1 MKKIRFPALARFL
14 AALSLT
20 CLACPSPARA
30 DTVASLLGNFT
41 INQFCELTT
50 YPDQMKIHFVV
61 VFGQLPALRE
71 LHLADSNA
79 DGVTTPEE
87 RDAYLAQRVEE
98 YARNLHLSV
107 DGANIPLTVERLSS
121 SLPSEQAGF
130 SLRFDAE
137 FVGPVLAATN
147 KRRVEFVNSNYQGKI
162 GWHELQ
168 VTGQKGTS
176 VFDGDAYVD
185 SLTGGLSV
193 NPKALPPD
201 GPLDEREAHFSF
213 VNGPIPPGMFALK
226 ERPVAF
232 AADAATPMPSG
243 EAVASPSNSNWL
255 PAQTKRLLS
264 MLSAPTVSLQVK
276 ILALLGALVL
286 GALHAF
292 SPGHGKTVV
301 GAYLIGS
308 RGTPR
313 HAVFLGLI
321 VTITHTLGVFFL
333 GFATLFAAHYV
344 VPEKLFPII
353 SLVSGILVVGIG
365 GSLLV
370 QRINE
375 QRRNQSMQFVQ
386 IQPPT
391 RGTWALAPVS
401 IASTH
406 HHPHLHDHNG
416 HAHVH
421 DRALQDGTVV
431 HSHGGTTHS
440 HLPAQPG
447 ERITWRGL
455 LALGVSGGLIPCP
468 SAMVLLLAAVALNKT
483 ALGLLLV
490 VAFSVGLAATLTLVG
505 LAFLYARRLFPRL
518 GNGGRWARGLPI
530 ASAALITVVGIVIS
544 YNALFG
550 KIDAP

>member
-1 MKKIRFPALARFL
+1 MKKARCPALAGL
-14 AALSLT
+14 AAALSLA
-20 CLACPSPARA
+20 CVACPPPARA

-41 INQFCELTT
+41 INQFCEIAT

-87 RDAYLAQRVEE
+87 RDAYLAQRVVE

-107 DGANIPLTVERLSS
+107 DGANIPLTVESLSS

-137 FVGPVLAATN
+137 FVGPVPAATN
-147 KRRVEFVNSNYQGKI
+147 KRRVEFVNSNYEGRI

-213 VNGPIPPGMFALK
+213 VNGPIPPGTFALK
-226 ERPVAF
+226 ERSEPFV
-232 AADAATPMPSG
+232 ADAATPPRSS
-243 EAVASPSNSNWL
+243 EAVASPSGSNWL

-264 MLSAPTVSLQVK
+264 LVSAPTVSLQVK
-276 ILALLGALVL
+276 ILALLGAFVL

-353 SLVSGILVVGIG
+353 SLISGILVVGIG

-375 QRRNQSMQFVQ
+375 QRRNRSMQFVQ
-386 IQPPT
+386 IKAPA
-391 RGTWALAPVS
+391 RGWALAPVS
-401 IASTH
+401 IASIH
-406 HHPHLHDHNG
+406 AHPHLHEHDG
-416 HAHVH
+416 HTHVH
-421 DRALQDGTVV
+421 DHALQDGTLV

-447 ERITWRGL
+447 ERISWRGL

-518 GNGGRWARGLPI
+518 GNGGRWSRALPI

>member
-1 MKKIRFPALARFL
+1 MKKPGFPALA
-14 AALSLT
+14 ALISALLT
-20 CLACPSPARA
+20 CLVCPSPTRA

-87 RDAYLAQRVEE
+87 RDAYLAQRAEE

-107 DGANIPLTVERLSS
+107 DGASIPLTVERLWS
-121 SLPSEQAGF
+121 SLPREQAGF

-137 FVGPVLAATN
+137 FVGPMLAATS
-147 KRRVEFVNSNYQGKI
+147 KRRVEFVNANYEGKI

-168 VTGQKGTS
+168 VSGQKGTS

-185 SLTGGLSV
+185 SSTGGLSV
-193 NPKALPPD
+193 NPNALPPD

-213 VNGPIPPGMFALK
+213 VSGPIPSGSVALK
-226 ERPVAF
+226 ARTVTF
-232 AADAATPMPSG
+232 ADPTPG
-243 EAVASPSNSNWL
+243 AEAIAGPSNSNWL

-264 MLSAPTVSLQVK
+264 LISAPTVSLKVK

-321 VTITHTLGVFFL
+321 VTITHTLGVFLL

-353 SLVSGILVVGIG
+353 SLISGILVVGIG

-375 QRRNQSMQFVQ
+375 HRRKQSMQFVQ
-386 IQPPT
+386 IQPPA
-391 RGTWALAPVS
+391 RGMWALAPVS

-406 HHPHLHDHNG
+406 NHPHLHDHHG
-416 HAHVH
+416 HPHVH
-421 DRALQDGTVV
+421 DRALQDGTLV

-440 HLPAQPG
+440 HVPAQPG

-468 SAMVLLLAAVALNKT
+468 SAMVLLLACVALNKT

-505 LAFLYARRLFPRL
+505 LVFLYARRLFPRL

-550 KIDAP
+550 KIAAP